1 MQATA
6 SGLIEA
12 IKNTFTSASEWD
24 KIPLPEPYWD
34 GTKWVKKGTGL
45 YNYGGGGIGGWGSLC
60 GTPNGACAVLGLMG
74 LPSAAASELMGWYQL
89 ASIPDEK
96 WGNELAGYVTP
107 VPYQSVPAIEHDHYV
122 PTVAHSQLCHTSIS
136 TFCDANGIALGA
148 NAAGLPYMDPSK
160 ADRCGKLCGD
170 TAYKAAELINE
181 IILYSSITPQY
192 ELPAA
197 VAACLH
203 CHNDSSS
210 DVNRYDISGKLDC
223 NICHIN
229 PTTVGRRHPYHGGGG
244 GMR

>member
-12 IKNTFTSASEWD
+12 IKNTFTGASEWD
-24 KIPLPEPYWD
+24 KIPLPKPYWD
-34 GTKWVKKGTGL
+34 EENGVWKKAGTGL

-60 GTPNGACAVLGLMG
+60 GTPNGACAVFGLMKIY
-74 LPSAAASELMGWYQL
+74 SQCASELMGWYQL
-89 ASIPDEK
+89 ASIPSEI
-96 WGNELAGYVTP
+96 WTTP
-107 VPYQSVPAIEHDHYV
+107 YTTPEQYGSIPTIPHNHYV

-136 TFCDANGIALGA
+136 KFCDVNGIALGS
-148 NAAGLPYMDPSK
+148 NPAGLPWEDPSK
-160 ADRCGKLCGD
+160 TDRCGKLCGD

-181 IILYSSITPQY
+181 MIEYGEIAPQY

-203 CHNDSSS
+203 CHNDSTS
-210 DVNRYDISGKLDC
+210 DVNRNDISGKLDC
-223 NICHIN
+223 TICHTD
-229 PTTVGRRHPYHGGGG
+229 PTTVGRRHPYHHGGGG